1 MQSRDHQ
8 LDDALK
14 AKRREAEPG
23 PRADPSKRLGWAS
36 ALGNAAVQRLL
47 RSVGLRRYSGGETV
61 DDALA
66 RAIQAKR
73 GTGQPLDA
81 PVRREMEASL
91 GHDLSDV
98 GIHTNAEADAL
109 SQAVHADAFTTG
121 RDIFFREGKY
131 SPGSSEGR
139 KLLAHE
145 LTHAVQQASAPPAG
159 ELTVSSP
166 DDASERHAS
175 AVAEHVSASLSATG
189 APVGRQELPEEEEE
203 KDEMQTS
210 LERQAFPDL
219 GGLLGGGGG
228 GMPSLGG
235 LLGGGGG
242 GMPSLGGLL
251 GGGALG
257 GMGGM
262 PSLGGLL
269 GGATGGL
276 PSLGGL
282 LGGSPGGMGGMPSL
296 GDLFGGLSGGMGGMP
311 SLGGMLGGA
320 AGGGGMPSLGDLFGG
335 LTGGLMRAAPEEE
348 EAMLPSLERE
358 AIERIQEEDRVLL

>member
-73 GTGQPLDA
+73 GTGQPLDSS
-81 PVRREMEASL
+81 VRREMEASL

-175 AVAEHVSASLSATG
+175 AVAEHVSASLSGTG
-189 APVGRQELPEEEEE
+189 APVGRQEVPEEPEEEEE
-203 KDEMQTS
+203 QASAS

-251 GGGALG
+251 GGGG
-257 GMGGM
+257 GGM

-269 GGATGGL
+269 GG
-276 PSLGGL
+276 
-282 LGGSPGGMGGMPSL
+282 
-296 GDLFGGLSGGMGGMP
+296 
-311 SLGGMLGGA
+311 
-320 AGGGGMPSLGDLFGG
+320 GGGGMPSLGGLFGG
-335 LTGGLMRAAPEEE
+335 ALGGLMTAPEEE
-348 EAMLPSLERE
+348 EQAQASLERE
-358 AIERIQEEDRVLL
+358 AIQKIEEEERVML

>member
-235 LLGGGGG
+235 LLGG
-242 GMPSLGGLL
+242 
-251 GGGALG
+251 
-257 GMGGM
+257 
-262 PSLGGLL
+262 
-269 GGATGGL
+269 ATGGL

>member
-166 DDASERHAS
+166 DDASERRAS
-175 AVAEHVSASLSATG
+175 AVAEHVSASLSGTG
-189 APVGRQELPEEEEE
+189 APVGRQAVPEEGEEV
-203 KDEMQTS
+203 QPS
-210 LERQAFPDL
+210 LERQALPDL
-219 GGLLGGGGG
+219 GGLFGGAG
-228 GMPSLGG
+228 GMPSL
-235 LLGGGGG
+235 
-242 GMPSLGGLL
+242 S
-251 GGGALG
+251 
-257 GMGGM
+257 
-262 PSLGGLL
+262 
-269 GGATGGL
+269 
-276 PSLGGL
+276 
-282 LGGSPGGMGGMPSL
+282 
-296 GDLFGGLSGGMGGMP
+296 DLFGGLSGG
-311 SLGGMLGGA
+311 
-320 AGGGGMPSLGDLFGG
+320 
-335 LTGGLMRAAPEEE
+335 LMRVPQEEE
-348 EAMLPSLERE
+348 QLAASLERE
-358 AIERIQEEDRVLL
+358 AIERIEEEDRVLL